1 VIRICSP
8 PDEAERLGHA
18 FRHETDPTYRDRLQ
32 IVRLAS
38 RGRPH
43 QDIARDLARTPPSVQ
58 RWLNAYLERGLD
70 GLRPRKAKGRLPKIP
85 ADLAEGVRRW
95 VIEGPAKRGLD
106 RAGWTHV
113 ELAGHLNKTH
123 GIRASRAAV
132 GRFCR
137 KIGIRSYRP
146 TYRFLRGN
154 PDKQRQAKQDVAALA
169 QQAAAGEIT
178 PLSQDEARF
187 PMVPTLSAT
196 PGVKGH
202 RPTAST
208 RDCKDLL
215 DVFAVANLLSA
226 AAHSNTLES
235 PKGAKKQTGQ
245 GKARRPRE
253 AFAAHLRHVG
263 RSYPAERHKEVV
275 LLIGN
280 APWHAGRPVAAALA
294 ENPHLRLK
302 RLPSYSPQLN
312 PIERLWQALRR
323 RATHNRLFDTLADLK
338 QSIRASLCY
347 LQAMRGRVKT
357 LLQSKRKQK
366 ANRTASASV

>member
-1 VIRICSP
+1 MIRICLP
-8 PDEAERLGHA
+8 PAEAERLDHA
-18 FRHETDPTYRDRLQ
+18 FRHETDPKYRDRLQ

-43 QDIARDLARTPPSVQ
+43 QDIAHDLACTPRSVQ

-85 ADLAEGVRRW
+85 ADLAEEVRRW
-95 VIEGPAKRGLD
+95 VIEGPAKQGLD
-106 RAGWTHV
+106 RAGWTHA
-113 ELAGHLNKTH
+113 ELADHLNKTQ
-123 GIRASRAAV
+123 GILASRAAV

-137 KIGIRSYRP
+137 KIGIRLYRP

-154 PDKQRQAKQDVAALA
+154 PDKQQQAKQDIAALT

-178 PLSQDEARF
+178 LLSQDEARF

-196 PGVKGH
+196 LGVKGH

-215 DVFAVANLLSA
+215 YVFAVVNLLSA
-226 AAHSNTLES
+226 AVHSNTLES
-235 PKGAKKQTGQ
+235 PKDAKKKTGQ
-245 GKARRPRE
+245 SKTRRLQE

-263 RSYPAERHKEVV
+263 RSYPAEQHKEVV
-275 LLIGN
+275 LLIDN
-280 APWHAGRPVAAALA
+280 APWHAGQPVAEALA

-312 PIERLWQALRR
+312 PIERLWKALRR

-338 QSIRASLCY
+338 RSIRARLCADR
-347 LQAMRGRVKT
+347 QRITPSCDGPHRF
-357 LLQSKRKQK
+357 SG
-366 ANRTASASV
+366 SF